1 MNDKDDVSSIAS
13 DDSFVVVIPDC
24 FEPGVPL
31 LNQSPKSPVNS
42 VQQQTPPIVQQQ
54 APPTVQQK
62 EQPSDNKDSSV
73 NLMTFEEPVVAP
85 TQPVRPT
92 GLFDTNTA
100 ATVVSKPLVLE
111 SSKPPP
117 VTPKQMIT
125 NPRTHIWGKNP
136 LQVAAGFID
145 GAVHQFDTHV
155 GQPSGVYATATPK
168 TTAIPK
174 QQPSSTSNQSANP
187 TTKQPSA
194 PPMMAAC
201 NDTTGSDDEEEFK
214 VIIES
219 NFAAI
224 YRCDFRI
231 VSLNHLNQWSQS
243 PNHPILST
251 LNQKTLIYLIQ
262 PLRSQATHLIL
273 HLLIPAIHL
282 LCLLMFNNIIANHLP
297 CTLLHKFQLIT
308 QMTWLVSCTHILPP
322 TNHLHHGHQD
332 NQKHQCSN

>member
-42 VQQQTPPIVQQQ
+42 VQQQTPPTVPQQ
-54 APPTVQQK
+54 APSTVQQE
-62 EQPSDNKDSSV
+62 EQPSDNKESSV
-73 NLMTFEEPVVAP
+73 NLMSSEEPVTAP

-92 GLFDTNTA
+92 GLFDTNTS
-100 ATVVSKPLVLE
+100 ATVVSKPAVLE

-136 LQVAAGFID
+136 FQVAANFID

-168 TTAIPK
+168 TTAVPK
-174 QQPSSTSNQSANP
+174 QKPSSTTNQSSSPA
-187 TTKQPSA
+187 KQPSA
-194 PPMMAAC
+194 PPMMTAC
-201 NDTTGSDDEEEFK
+201 NDTTGSDDEEFK
-214 VIIES
+214 VNTKS
-219 NFAAI
+219 HFAAI
-224 YRCDFRI
+224 YHYSFRI

-243 PNHPILST
+243 LNHLVLSIL
-251 LNQKTLIYLIQ
+251 NRKTLIYLMQ
-262 PLRSQATHLIL
+262 LLLSQATHLIQ

-282 LCLLMFNNIIANHLP
+282 LCLLMFNNTIANLP
-297 CTLLHKFQLIT
+297 CTLLYKFQQIIP
-308 QMTWLVSCTHILPP
+308 MM
-322 TNHLHHGHQD
+322 
-332 NQKHQCSN
+332 